1 MTVPALFTS
10 TSSRPSVRDRPFDG
24 VADGIGVGGVRLDRD
39 RLSASAFDF
48 FDEGRRCVRAFGV
61 GDGDA
66 GAVRGQALCDRGA
79 DAARTAG
86 DERDL
91 ACQGSFLCAAYHGDL
106 LP

>member
-1 MTVPALFTS
+1 MAW
-10 TSSRPSVRDRPFDG
+10 R
-24 VADGIGVGGVRLDRD
+24 VRLDRD
-39 RLSASAFDF
+39 RLSASAFNL
-48 FDEGRRCVRAFGV
+48 FDKGRRGVRALGV

-66 GAVRGQALCDRGA
+66 GAIPGQALGDRGA

-91 ACQGSFLCAAYHGDL
+91 ARQWSFLHVACHGDL